1 MLVRYF
7 ALLIFCS
14 VYIYSFGQYAGRGS
28 KDISKI
34 LSKNDTILFILSGD
48 EKFDNNLMY
57 SIENHWTF
65 SPWDTMSIQKRK
77 DINLKGYKSS
87 QLVLVF
93 NVLLLFK
100 HNLPIHLYVI
110 VNNEEFHYHHLLLL
124 LPLLL
129 YCLTLNY
136 HLLYI
141 SMYELVLF
149 KVDYQYVQIQLQLL
163 LEVLMVLHLE
173 KFQMAQ

>member
-1 MLVRYF
+1 MIIFVKILKMLVRYF
-7 ALLIFCS
+7 TLLIFCS

-93 NVLLLFK
+93 NVEMLRQSSL
-100 HNLPIHLYVI
+100 
-110 VNNEEFHYHHLLLL
+110 
-124 LPLLL
+124 
-129 YCLTLNY
+129 
-136 HLLYI
+136 
-141 SMYELVLF
+141 SMGRMSGMGNPMQIA
-149 KVDYQYVQIQLQLL
+149 KYQLEYGLIQKKDAFSPFDVTADLWY
-163 LEVLMVLHLE
+163 M
-173 KFQMAQ
+173 MY